1 MTFDYTLFS
10 TFNENFLSELSAQR
24 NLSGKTICAYRYDLN
39 QLFTWLS
46 QKHLCDFNQ
55 SNINL
60 YFEYLQKE
68 KHLCSSSIQRK
79 YISIHQFCDYLLHF
93 QYANETFFR
102 FTTRR
107 FQLPRLLPRT
117 LSNTEIQKLILAT
130 EKAYYQTSSAFH
142 KQICIRDM
150 CIIEMLFCL
159 GLRISEI
166 SLLELNDIDFATNC
180 VLIHGKRSRE
190 RMLYIPSKTV
200 LDKLQH
206 WLNIRSSLS
215 PQTSHVFINKYGKQ
229 LSIYGIENIF
239 SKYRNLAG
247 INPKSTPHYLRHSFA
262 TQLLNNGATIRD
274 VQELLGHSSV
284 ATTQIYTEVTIERKI
299 EVMSKFNQ
307 RNYLFS

>member
-1 MTFDYTLFS
+1 MTFNHTLFS
-10 TFNENFLSELSAQR
+10 TFSESFLSELSAQR
-24 NLSGKTICAYRYDLN
+24 NLSTKTIKAYRSDLN
-39 QLFTWLS
+39 QLFSWFE
-46 QKHLCDFNQ
+46 QHKHNDFDQFNL
-55 SNINL
+55 NL

-68 KHLCSSSIQRK
+68 KQLHASSIQRK

-93 QYANETFFR
+93 QYTNESFFR

-107 FQLPRLLPRT
+107 FQLPRLLPRI
-117 LSNTEIQKLILAT
+117 LSNMEIQKLILAT
-130 EKAYYQTSSAFH
+130 EKEHYRASNNFH
-142 KQICIRDM
+142 RQLCIRDM
-150 CIIEMLFCL
+150 CIIELLFCL

-166 SLLELNDIDFATNC
+166 SLLELNDIDFTTNC

-200 LDKLQH
+200 LDKLQC
-206 WLNIRSSLS
+206 WLNVRSSFY
-215 PQTSHVFINKYGKQ
+215 PQNSYVFVNKYGKQ

-239 SKYRNLAG
+239 SKYRNLAC

-284 ATTQIYTEVTIERKI
+284 ATTQIYTEVTIERKK
-299 EVMSKFNQ
+299 EVMLKFNQ